1 MATNF
6 NIYPYQDDFVENAQ
20 PKNYHKIL
28 FKPGY
33 AVQAR
38 ELTQSQSIIQDQ
50 ISLFGNHIFKNHTS
64 VSGGQVTTNFQVRY
78 LKLNPI
84 NQNNEDVIASNYL
97 DRVITNQFNSVSA
110 KVLSTIEQTTDSVG
124 NIITPPTLILSYFS
138 GGSFF
143 DGEAVFVS
151 DASLNA
157 TVIDQFSQFQPSQGP
172 SSVISIDD
180 GVFYIDGYFVRV
192 FKQTVPIN
200 TFSNIP
206 TARIGLSIEESIIDY
221 EDDPSLLDPAFG
233 SSNYQAPGAD
243 RYKIY
248 LRLISKSI
256 ELDQDETFI
265 EIVRISN
272 GIILKSVVETQYSEI
287 DNYFAKRTYDTNG
300 NFIVNKFKVTT
311 AADEND
317 TEKFFIKLGPGKAYV
332 SGYIVENQSTF
343 SFGCD
348 KARSNNSILQQE
360 LFMNYGNYLF
370 IDNLKGGFDTDQFQ
384 NVDIHVVKTANTSN
398 VLAYNSTLA
407 ATARVSG
414 LKLEFAANTAN
425 SLSYVYQ
432 SYIVDIQQ
440 NNIQFT
446 ANGTTANTITLPR
459 YYSSTANAY
468 YGVEVRI
475 DSGEQAI
482 GETNKI
488 ISYNG
493 STKVA
498 TLEKSFTRDPE
509 DNCLVSLVFDTADFE
524 SLYSGFTANSRALI
538 HSSSKVNG
546 LDSGDVY
553 FENVGDDELIYNFG
567 QSFITPL
574 SIKNTTYYSWM
585 KFANVSVGTPFFVP
599 NPDVAI
605 FDLEDETLTD
615 ANAQD
620 NFICVIKDKG
630 ASSFANGDI
639 VRLTSANTT
648 ITISASSTTATINSN
663 ELSGVTVDV
672 YGKVFV
678 LDGNEPNY
686 SFKQKNLVSANV
698 DFVGVFGNSTKVTG
712 KSNTYVDL
720 ANSQVYIKNTE
731 FNTTKQSLFVSDVKR
746 IIKIIDTLD
755 ANTAPTVSMFSDP
768 NHDVSRYYVFDNG
781 QNDYYYD
788 HASIKLLR
796 NAPLP
801 KGNILVLMSYY
812 EHEGNGYFSVDSYFT
827 NNKTQREP
835 YENIPFYISKKGK
848 SYSLRDSVD
857 FRKTRVNSTT
867 NFELN
872 SFTSKPTGIA
882 IDGTTFK
889 TDYSY
894 YLGRKDSLIIGQDR
908 NFVLV
913 QGVPSLKPVEPNI
926 PDGSMVIAKITLDPY
941 TMRIPGEIVDP
952 TISSVKIDLVTHK
965 RWRMEDITSLE
976 SRVQRVEYYT
986 TLNSLEQSATNLQ
999 IADEF
1004 GNNRFKNGIITDD
1017 FSSFKV
1023 SDTTLPDYLCSI
1035 QPLKKRLFS
1044 THSVENFD
1052 LAVKDTLYNFGQL
1065 SDAAKQALGYTI
1077 DSRGTN
1083 SYLSLPYTKVP
1094 AAVQP
1099 YATQTVNLNPFFFVT
1114 QNGNL
1119 SLNPPMDQWVST
1131 SRLPTLLI
1139 VDPDTN
1145 LFLQSNTVNKLS
1157 TGDWQTISSTIVG
1170 SGVSS
1175 KSTDVA
1181 AKYNKP
1187 NHVAD
1192 FNTFTNKQLEDF
1204 IKVTGLTNAGVLV
1217 NGFPITNATRNT
1229 IIARLEPYRE
1239 FGLTY
1244 TTTTTNFE
1252 TTRYNQE
1259 KTDVYGNYEAFNG
1272 YDKDAEF
1279 VTDVSLNPYIRA
1291 QQIEFSADNLLAN
1304 EYVYCFFDGENVTER
1319 VRQTNDLII
1328 DYDENNLFFKGDILG
1343 YYESSSI
1350 RTISRPT
1357 ITQPGPI
1364 NQSPT
1369 TGTLSNPLN
1378 PFKIFGK
1385 VINSDLIFQFGG
1397 TPKVKLDIVWDIDA
1411 ERYTNGR
1418 NNPYGSDIVSL
1429 NLDVNGNFVSVKS
1442 KGNINEIKRYSGRV
1456 LSKGVNNFVIRKL
1469 YQGEESFVANNA
1481 FVNVFVNDLLQQFE
1495 ITGISSTT
1503 NNLILYCNNAV
1514 NFANTNIVGGVYS
1527 LNPDI
1532 DVIRTDENGHIS
1544 GVFYLPG
1551 DTFHTGEKPFRIDNR
1566 LGGNPGTETTFAE
1579 AKFFALSLNQQKQA
1593 LNWSPDLASSPGTF
1607 TRSQN
1612 KYYDN
1617 TTYKKV
1623 VNTIETAETVKP
1635 TPSPSPSP
1643 TPSPTPSI
1651 SPSPTPT
1658 PSPSISPTPS
1668 PTPTPSFTPTPSPT
1682 ISPTPSPS
1690 PTPSATPTPSPS
1702 ISPTPTPSP
1711 SRTPNPTPS
1720 PSPTPSPL
1728 PPCPGGRQRS
1738 ISRIFLRELRV
1749 NRYSGRMIPRS
1760 GRGWTNWLLAADAHF
1775 QVYGSTLYYWPV
1787 AFNEEVSKI
1796 PNVGTNWSPDRAFYA
1811 IENYEKSC
1819 DIIQVHDPVCQTF
1832 IFYANEYPNGC
1843 FIKSIRA
1850 FFRNK
1855 PADHGLPVTCYLLGT
1870 TNGYPDGDYLS
1881 NAIATLYPKDV
1892 KISRTPHILDPSTY
1906 TEFEFPVPVYVKPET
1921 MYSVMLKT
1929 DTNEYTV
1936 YTAKLGDFAISS
1948 TAKNL
1953 PTDAD
1958 PETPFKISTTPYIG
1972 SLFLSQN
1979 TITWDS
1985 DQNQDLMFSI
1995 QRCDFDITKTPTIP
2009 FVVPRGLPKRK
2020 LVDDSISALNDLSAT
2035 IAQPSNSMTTANY
2048 LADAFNVTTTDLSF
2062 SVAPIQYS
2070 YRATL
2075 NRNGDPQIESATHP
2089 ISPGKY
2095 GTATLE
2101 DIYLDDG
2108 LGERVLVSDSDT
2120 SFTLFA
2126 RLSSSDPAISPVISE
2141 AGVTLYAIQY
2151 NINTLGISNND
2162 IIIKNGGTG
2171 YGSNP
2176 VITVNRTSNT
2186 SITAVDTV
2194 LQAVVTDG
2202 VITGVNVINPGTDY
2216 ASTPTITISDDYRG
2230 GNSNASIVISGE
2242 TNPYGGN
2249 GLYRYITK
2257 PVTLEAGFDAGDL
2270 RVYFTAY
2277 RPLNTNIHV
2286 YYKILNRND
2295 TQAFDDSDWQLMT
2308 IISGKDTYSKDR
2320 QDFYEYVAAP
2330 GINNIADN
2338 RLVYTSKVTEQQF
2351 TNFYQFAIKIV
2362 ATSPDPTF
2370 IPFVKDMRG
2379 IALIPIG

>member
-6 NIYPYQDDFVENAQ
+6 NTYPYQDDFVENAQ

-38 ELTQSQSIIQDQ
+38 ELTQSQSILQDQ

-64 VSGGQVTTNFQVRY
+64 VSGGQVTTNFQVRF

-97 DRVITNQFNSVSA
+97 DRIITNQFNSVSA
-110 KVLSTIEQTTDSVG
+110 KVLSTVEKTADSTG
-124 NIITPPTLILSYFS
+124 NIITPPILILSYFS

-143 DGEAVFVS
+143 DGESIFVS
-151 DASLNA
+151 DENLSA
-157 TVIDQFSQFQPSQGP
+157 TVIDQYSQFQPSQGP

-192 FKQTVPIN
+192 FKQTIPIN

-206 TARIGLSIEESIIDY
+206 SARIGLSIEESIIDF

-248 LRLISKSI
+248 LRLVSKGI
-256 ELDQDETFI
+256 ELDEDETFI

-272 GIILKSVVETQYSEI
+272 GIILKSVIETQYSEI
-287 DNYFAKRTYDTNG
+287 DNYFAKRTFDTNG

-311 AADEND
+311 AADENN
-317 TEKFFIKLGPGKAYV
+317 TEKFFVKLGPGKAYV

-348 KARSNNSILQQE
+348 KARSNNNILQQE

-384 NVDIHVVKTANTSN
+384 NVDIHVVKTANTIN
-398 VLAYNSTLA
+398 VQTYNSTIA

-414 LKLEFAANTAN
+414 LKLEFAANTLN

-432 SYIVDIQQ
+432 SYIIDIQQ

-446 ANGTTANTITLPR
+446 AVGTTTNTITFPGHFSLA
-459 YYSSTANAY
+459 SNAY
-468 YGVEVRI
+468 YGVAVRI

-482 GETNKI
+482 GETNRI
-488 ISYNG
+488 ISYDG
-493 STKVA
+493 STQVA
-498 TLEKSFTRDPE
+498 TLEKEFTRDPE
-509 DNCLVSLVFDTADFE
+509 NNCLVSLIFDTADFE
-524 SLYSGFTANSRALI
+524 SLYSGFTADSRALI

-567 QSFITPL
+567 QSFVTPL
-574 SIKNTTYYSWM
+574 TIKNTTYYSWM
-585 KFANVSVGTPFFVP
+585 KFEDVSVGTPFFVP

-648 ITISASSTTATINSN
+648 ITISDSSTTATITSN
-663 ELSGVTVDV
+663 ELSGATVDV

-720 ANSQVYIKNTE
+720 ANSQVYIENVD

-755 ANTAPTVSMFSDP
+755 ANTAPTVSMFSDS

-835 YENIPFYISKKGK
+835 YENIPFYVSKKGK

-965 RWRMEDITSLE
+965 RWRMQDITSLE

-1065 SDAAKQALGYTI
+1065 SESAKQALGYTI

-1119 SLNPPMDQWVST
+1119 SLNPPMDQWIST

-1157 TGDWQTISSTIVG
+1157 TGDWQTISSTIVD

-1175 KSTDVA
+1175 KATDVA

-1187 NHVAD
+1187 NHIAD

-1204 IKVTGLTNAGVLV
+1204 IKVTGLTGPGAGVLV
-1217 NGFPITNATRNT
+1217 NGFPITDATRNT
-1229 IIARLEPYRE
+1229 IITRLEPYRE

-1272 YDKDAEF
+1272 YDQDAEF

-1304 EYVYCFFDGENVTER
+1304 EYVKCFFDGEEVTNR
-1319 VRQTNDLII
+1319 IRLTNSLILEYDLDNIF
-1328 DYDENNLFFKGDILG
+1328 YKGDILG
-1343 YYESSSI
+1343 YYNGDS
-1350 RTISRPT
+1350 T
-1357 ITQPGPI
+1357 
-1364 NQSPT
+1364 
-1369 TGTLSNPLN
+1369 N
-1378 PFKIFGK
+1378 PFTFFGK
-1385 VINSDLIFQFGG
+1385 VINAGLITQFSEN
-1397 TPKVKLDIVWDIDA
+1397 PKIKLDIVWDIDTVK
-1411 ERYTNGR
+1411 YTNGR
-1418 NNPYGSDIVSL
+1418 NNPFNSDIVSL
-1429 NLDVNGNFVSVKS
+1429 NLDVDGNFESVKS
-1442 KGNINEIKRYSGRV
+1442 RGNISEIRRLSGRI
-1456 LSKGVNNFVIRKL
+1456 LSKTNNSFTITRTHD
-1469 YQGEESFVANNA
+1469 GEENLLANNNY
-1481 FVNVFVNDLLQQFE
+1481 VNVFVDDLVQDYD
-1495 ITGISSTT
+1495 ITGISSD
-1503 NNLILYCNNAV
+1503 NNFITIYCNNAIG
-1514 NFANTNIVGGVYS
+1514 FANTNLVSSIYS
-1527 LNPDI
+1527 FRNADDSLL
-1532 DVIRTDENGHIS
+1532 TDDSGHVS
-1544 GVFYLPG
+1544 GIFYLPG
-1551 DTFHTGEKPFRIDNR
+1551 NTFHTGEKPFRIDNR

-1579 AKFFALSLNQQKQA
+1579 AKFFALSLNQQKQS
-1593 LNWSPDLASSPGTF
+1593 LNWSSDLASSPGTF

-1617 TTYKKV
+1617 TTYNKV
-1623 VNTIETAETVKP
+1623 VQTIETAETIKP
-1635 TPSPSPSP
+1635 TPSPSPTP
-1643 TPSPTPSI
+1643 TPS
-1651 SPSPTPT
+1651 PT

-1668 PTPTPSFTPTPSPT
+1668 PTPTPSFTPTPSP
-1682 ISPTPSPS
+1682 
-1690 PTPSATPTPSPS
+1690 S

-1711 SRTPNPTPS
+1711 TPSRTPS
-1720 PSPTPSPL
+1720 PSPTPTPSPS
-1728 PPCPGGRQRS
+1728 PSKIVCPGGRPPV
-1738 ISRIFLRELRV
+1738 ISRVRLLLRKQQFALANYARPGFPQGQPWYPGLRLNGDTVWVKDLRLIHYIHNPVHYIPIALYNEAPAVFNSLGSYLSTTV
-1749 NRYSGRMIPRS
+1749 N
-1760 GRGWTNWLLAADAHF
+1760 NA
-1775 QVYGSTLYYWPV
+1775 VY
-1787 AFNEEVSKI
+1787 
-1796 PNVGTNWSPDRAFYA
+1796 
-1811 IENYEKSC
+1811 
-1819 DIIQVHDPVCQTF
+1819 DIIGIEKDCQLIAIHDPVCQTF

-1881 NAIATLYPKDV
+1881 NAISTLYPKDV
-1892 KISRTPHILDPSTY
+1892 NISRTPHILDPSTY

-2020 LVDDSISALNDLSAT
+2020 LVDDSISAINDPILT
-2035 IAQPSNSMTTANY
+2035 IGRPTNSMTTANY

-2108 LGERVLVSDSDT
+2108 LGERVLVADSDT

-2151 NINTLGISNND
+2151 KVNTLGISNND

-2186 SITAVDTV
+2186 SITAIDAV
-2194 LQAVVTDG
+2194 LQAVVTGG

-2277 RPLNTNIHV
+2277 RPLNTNIHA

-2320 QDFYEYVAAP
+2320 QDFYEFVAAP
-2330 GINNIADN
+2330 GINNIADD
-2338 RLVYTSKVTEQQF
+2338 RVVYTSKVTEQQF
-2351 TNFYQFAIKIV
+2351 TSFYQFAIKLV

-2370 IPFVKDMRG
+2370 IPFVKDIRG
-2379 IALIPIG
+2379 IALVPIG

>member
-1 MATNF
+1 
-6 NIYPYQDDFVENAQ
+6 
-20 PKNYHKIL
+20 
-28 FKPGY
+28 
-33 AVQAR
+33 
-38 ELTQSQSIIQDQ
+38 
-50 ISLFGNHIFKNHTS
+50 
-64 VSGGQVTTNFQVRY
+64 
-78 LKLNPI
+78 
-84 NQNNEDVIASNYL
+84 
-97 DRVITNQFNSVSA
+97 
-110 KVLSTIEQTTDSVG
+110 
-124 NIITPPTLILSYFS
+124 
-138 GGSFF
+138 
-143 DGEAVFVS
+143 
-151 DASLNA
+151 
-157 TVIDQFSQFQPSQGP
+157 
-172 SSVISIDD
+172 
-180 GVFYIDGYFVRV
+180 
-192 FKQTVPIN
+192 
-200 TFSNIP
+200 
-206 TARIGLSIEESIIDY
+206 
-221 EDDPSLLDPAFG
+221 
-233 SSNYQAPGAD
+233 
-243 RYKIY
+243 
-248 LRLISKSI
+248 
-256 ELDQDETFI
+256 
-265 EIVRISN
+265 
-272 GIILKSVVETQYSEI
+272 
-287 DNYFAKRTYDTNG
+287 
-300 NFIVNKFKVTT
+300 
-311 AADEND
+311 
-317 TEKFFIKLGPGKAYV
+317 
-332 SGYIVENQSTF
+332 
-343 SFGCD
+343 
-348 KARSNNSILQQE
+348 
-360 LFMNYGNYLF
+360 
-370 IDNLKGGFDTDQFQ
+370 
-384 NVDIHVVKTANTSN
+384 
-398 VLAYNSTLA
+398 
-407 ATARVSG
+407 
-414 LKLEFAANTAN
+414 
-425 SLSYVYQ
+425 
-432 SYIVDIQQ
+432 
-440 NNIQFT
+440 
-446 ANGTTANTITLPR
+446 
-459 YYSSTANAY
+459 
-468 YGVEVRI
+468 
-475 DSGEQAI
+475 
-482 GETNKI
+482 
-488 ISYNG
+488 
-493 STKVA
+493 
-498 TLEKSFTRDPE
+498 
-509 DNCLVSLVFDTADFE
+509 
-524 SLYSGFTANSRALI
+524 
-538 HSSSKVNG
+538 
-546 LDSGDVY
+546 
-553 FENVGDDELIYNFG
+553 
-567 QSFITPL
+567 
-574 SIKNTTYYSWM
+574 
-585 KFANVSVGTPFFVP
+585 
-599 NPDVAI
+599 
-605 FDLEDETLTD
+605 
-615 ANAQD
+615 
-620 NFICVIKDKG
+620 
-630 ASSFANGDI
+630 
-639 VRLTSANTT
+639 
-648 ITISASSTTATINSN
+648 
-663 ELSGVTVDV
+663 
-672 YGKVFV
+672 
-678 LDGNEPNY
+678 
-686 SFKQKNLVSANV
+686 
-698 DFVGVFGNSTKVTG
+698 
-712 KSNTYVDL
+712 L
-720 ANSQVYIKNTE
+720 ANSQVYIENVD

-755 ANTAPTVSMFSDP
+755 ANTAPTVSMFSNP

-835 YENIPFYISKKGK
+835 YENIPFYVSKKGK
-848 SYSLRDSVD
+848 SYSLRDSID

-867 NFELN
+867 NFEL
-872 SFTSKPTGIA
+872 STFTSKPTGIA

-889 TDYSY
+889 TGYSY

-965 RWRMEDITSLE
+965 RWRMQDITSLE

-1065 SDAAKQALGYTI
+1065 SESAKQALGYTI

-1119 SLNPPMDQWVST
+1119 SLNPPMDQWIST

-1157 TGDWQTISSTIVG
+1157 TGDWQTISSTIVD

-1175 KSTDVA
+1175 KATDVA

-1187 NHVAD
+1187 NHIAD

-1204 IKVTGLTNAGVLV
+1204 IKVTGLTGPGAGVLV

-1259 KTDVYGNYEAFNG
+1259 KTDVYGNYTAFNG
-1272 YDKDAEF
+1272 YDQDAEF

-1304 EYVYCFFDGENVTER
+1304 EYVNCFFDGENVTER
-1319 VRQTNDLII
+1319 VRQTNDLIV
-1328 DYDENNLFFKGDILG
+1328 DYDENNLFFKGDVLG
-1343 YYESSSI
+1343 YYSGGA
-1350 RTISRPT
+1350 T
-1357 ITQPGPI
+1357 
-1364 NQSPT
+1364 
-1369 TGTLSNPLN
+1369 N
-1378 PFKIFGK
+1378 PFTIFGK

-1418 NNPYGSDIVSL
+1418 SNPYDSDIVSL

-1442 KGNINEIKRYSGRV
+1442 KGNINQIRRYSGRI
-1456 LSKGVNNFVIRKL
+1456 LSKGENNFVIRKL
-1469 YQGEESFVANNA
+1469 YDGEENFVANNA
-1481 FVNVFVNDLLQQFE
+1481 FVNVFVEDLLQQFV
-1495 ITGISSTT
+1495 ITGISSST
-1503 NNLILYCNNAV
+1503 NNLTLYCNNTI
-1514 NFANTNIVGGVYS
+1514 NFANTNIIGGVYS

-1612 KYYDN
+1612 QYYDN

-1623 VNTIETAETVKP
+1623 VETIETAETIKP
-1635 TPSPSPSP
+1635 TPSPSPTP
-1643 TPSPTPSI
+1643 TPS
-1651 SPSPTPT
+1651 PT

-1668 PTPTPSFTPTPSPT
+1668 PSPTPSF
-1682 ISPTPSPS
+1682 
-1690 PTPSATPTPSPS
+1690 TPTPSPS
-1702 ISPTPTPSP
+1702 ISPTPTPTPTP
-1711 SRTPNPTPS
+1711 SRTPSPSPTPT

-1728 PPCPGGRQRS
+1728 PPCPGGRPRTV
-1738 ISRIFLRELRV
+1738 SRIFLRELRV
-1749 NRYSGRMIPRS
+1749 NRYSGRMIPSS
-1760 GRGWTNWLLAADAHF
+1760 GRGWTNWLLAAQAHF
-1775 QVYGSTLYYWPV
+1775 QAYGSTLYYWPV
-1787 AFNEEVSKI
+1787 AFNADISNI
-1796 PNVGTNWSPDRAFYA
+1796 PNVGTNWSQDRAFYA
-1811 IENYEKSC
+1811 IDNYEKSC

-1881 NAIATLYPKDV
+1881 NAISTLYPKDV
-1892 KISRTPHILDPSTY
+1892 NISRTPHILDPSTY

-2009 FVVPRGLPKRK
+2009 FVVPKGLPKRK

-2035 IAQPSNSMTTANY
+2035 IAQPSNSMTSVNY

-2075 NRNGDPQIESATHP
+2075 NRNGNPQIESATHP

-2108 LGERVLVSDSDT
+2108 LGERVLVADSDT

-2151 NINTLGISNND
+2151 KVNTLGISNND

-2171 YGSNP
+2171 YSSNP

-2186 SITAVDTV
+2186 SITAIDAV
-2194 LQAVVTDG
+2194 LQAVVTGG

-2277 RPLNTNIHV
+2277 RPLNTNIHA

-2320 QDFYEYVAAP
+2320 QDFYEFVAAP

-2338 RLVYTSKVTEQQF
+2338 RVVYTSKVTEQQF
-2351 TNFYQFAIKIV
+2351 TSFYQFAIKIV

-2370 IPFVKDMRG
+2370 IPFIKDMRG